1 LLDISGMAAIG
12 NNYAK
17 RHEAPT
23 RKEINQ
29 AWSNQRR
36 KAIQQS
42 QNIRSQ
48 FSSAIF
54 TTGVQVSQRQTVNA
68 IQGAYSSMASAMARV
83 NILV

>member
-1 LLDISGMAAIG
+1 MAAIG

-17 RHEAPT
+17 RHEPPT
-23 RKEINQ
+23 LKEINK

-48 FSSAIF
+48 FSSSIF
-54 TTGVQVSQRQTVNA
+54 STSVLVSQRQTANV
-68 IQGAYSSMASAMARV
+68 IQGGGYSTMASAMARV

>member
-1 LLDISGMAAIG
+1 MAAIG

-17 RHEAPT
+17 RHEAPS
-23 RKEINQ
+23 RKDINK

-36 KAIQQS
+36 KAIQES

-48 FSSAIF
+48 FSSSIF
-54 TTGVQVSQRQTVNA
+54 TTSVLVSQRQTATA
-68 IQGAYSSMASAMARV
+68 IQSGSYSSMASAMARV

>member
-1 LLDISGMAAIG
+1 MAAIG

-17 RHEAPT
+17 RHEAPS
-23 RKEINQ
+23 RKDINK

-42 QNIRSQ
+42 QTIRQ
-48 FSSAIF
+48 QISSSIF
-54 TTGVQVSQRQTVNA
+54 TTGVLVSQRQTA
-68 IQGAYSSMASAMARV
+68 SLIQGTGYSTMASAMARV

>member
-1 LLDISGMAAIG
+1 MAAIG

-17 RHEAPT
+17 RHAAPT
-23 RKEINQ
+23 LKEINK

-36 KAIQQS
+36 KSIQKS

-48 FSSAIF
+48 FSSSIF
-54 TTGVQVSQRQTVNA
+54 TTNVLVSQRQTVSA
-68 IQGAYSSMASAMARV
+68 IKGAYSSMASAMARV